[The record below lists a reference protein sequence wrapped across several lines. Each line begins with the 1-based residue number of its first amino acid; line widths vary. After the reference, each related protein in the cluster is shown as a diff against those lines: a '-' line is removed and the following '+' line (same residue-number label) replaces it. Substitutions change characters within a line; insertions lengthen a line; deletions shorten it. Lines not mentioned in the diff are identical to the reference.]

1 MRNTNRLIDDFKRLT
16 KDTVWK
22 HLDAMAVNYAVY
34 STPLNQLF
42 PLLRDF
48 DVYLYCNDTNMVVV
62 CLESCGHGKAQTYEE
77 SETLSPLIFSPGC
90 EPRVSVV
97 WKLAETV
104 RQIEK
109 CLHDARKSIN
119 VHGVLLTEADITNS
133 YELSRMWAADNIT
146 VIDNLRR
153 LKHKLIKVN
162 IDCDLACKTYIDI
175 LLDASLNNI
184 DEPAD
189 PKPRNATNSGISLF
203 GFDYEEFE
211 KTVRDFIKR
220 ESDGNA
226 EENEV
231 EEQQGQSTDE
241 CEEECAE
248 EEDEETP
255 STDQTIFPDG
265 EIEQNL
271 NVSVKVEILRPI
283 PNPREE
289 LDRRVDLHMAAVG
302 LPPDC
307 TKYASE
313 VTRLAKLRA
322 RQIAAAGNAVDIA
335 DIVGKAIDTLKTAF
349 VNAVGDEEPKN
360 RLADPGDRLAKR
372 VDQRLADFAGRHLRM
387 FAVGANHRLRSDEE
401 VADLVRLTAQFYA
414 YANKKT
420 SSLLSDRRDIAFG
433 SPQYIAYKRDYAS
446 AALKFMDT
454 VGRPLAKNHFKPI
467 RAYVGSISN
476 AIEMKS
482 RELTSYGTSFTEAKV
497 RELVDE
503 VERQIQGLIIT
514 NARDEPLFGSDDKA
528 NRALAR
534 YVGRLISLSLPDD
547 TYDAIRTHL
556 HVESVT
562 GMFAQMA
569 YVGIYQSVH
578 GVRPAVSA
586 I

>member
-16 KDTVWK
+16 KNTVWK

-42 PLLRDF
+42 PLLKDF

-62 CLESCGHGKAQTYEE
+62 CLESCGRGKAQTYEE
-77 SETLSPLIFSPGC
+77 SETLSSLIFSPGC

-109 CLHDARKSIN
+109 CLHDAHKSIN

-133 YELSRMWAADNIT
+133 YELSKMWAAENIT
-146 VIDNLRR
+146 VIDCLKR

-162 IDCDLACKTYIDI
+162 IDCDLACKTYIDT

-203 GFDYEEFE
+203 DFDYEEFE

-220 ESDGNA
+220 ESDGIA

-231 EEQQGQSTDE
+231 EEQQQQSTDE

-289 LDRRVDLHMAAVG
+289 LDRLVGCTDIKQRMDDLVALTSYNKMMHEMF
-302 LPPDC
+302 PNNRQH
-307 TKYASE
+307 E
-313 VTRLAKLRA
+313 VSLHSVFLGRPGTGKTTVCKIFGSLLR
-322 RQIAAAGNAVDIA
+322 QAGALSKGHVVVCDR
-335 DIVGKAIDTLKTAF
+335 GTFLGTLW
-349 VNAVGDEEPKN
+349 GDEERSVRQVLEMARGGVLMIDEAYLLNGNHDHDPGKIVIPLLMN
-360 RLADPGDRLAKR
+360 ILADES
-372 VDQRLADFAGRHLRM
+372 Q
-387 FAVGANHRLRSDEE
+387 
-401 VADLVRLTAQFYA
+401 
-414 YANKKT
+414 
-420 SSLLSDRRDIAFG
+420 RDIAVVLCG
-433 SPQYIAYKRDYAS
+433 YKEPMMKLLDSNPGLYSRFPN
-446 AALKFMDT
+446 KF
-454 VGRPLAKNHFKPI
+454 
-467 RAYVGSISN
+467 
-476 AIEMKS
+476 E
-482 RELTSYGTSFTEAKV
+482 FTDFT
-497 RELVDE
+497 VDE
-503 VERQIQGLIIT
+503 LLEIT
-514 NARDEPLFGSDDKA
+514 RRRIKDYGYTFTVQAWEKYSNMLAQAHQMRDPETWGNARFVANQLERIYIQHATRCVRLHPQDKGE
-528 NRALAR
+528 LLMLTPED
-534 YVGRLISLSLPDD
+534 VLPIEIPRQK
-547 TYDAIRTHL
+547 TKI
-556 HVESVT
+556 
-562 GMFAQMA
+562 GF
-569 YVGIYQSVH
+569 
-578 GVRPAVSA
+578 
-586 I
+586 

>member
-1 MRNTNRLIDDFKRLT
+1 MSFSLNAINSYAGNGGILLNAQQTGLESAGFVHRLKSFFNMGDARAKNAATLNAIRTAVLSDPRFAPADLQAQAQRLLDDVRTDRAIDAWRIRGLVRALNRLA
-16 KDTVWK
+16 DT
-22 HLDAMAVNYAVY
+22 
-34 STPLNQLF
+34 
-42 PLLRDF
+42 
-48 DVYLYCNDTNMVVV
+48 TN
-62 CLESCGHGKAQTYEE
+62 
-77 SETLSPLIFSPGC
+77 P
-90 EPRVSVV
+90 
-97 WKLAETV
+97 
-104 RQIEK
+104 
-109 CLHDARKSIN
+109 
-119 VHGVLLTEADITNS
+119 
-133 YELSRMWAADNIT
+133 AA
-146 VIDNLRR
+146 
-153 LKHKLIKVN
+153 
-162 IDCDLACKTYIDI
+162 
-175 LLDASLNNI
+175 
-184 DEPAD
+184 
-189 PKPRNATNSGISLF
+189 
-203 GFDYEEFE
+203 
-211 KTVRDFIKR
+211 
-220 ESDGNA
+220 
-226 EENEV
+226 
-231 EEQQGQSTDE
+231 
-241 CEEECAE
+241 
-248 EEDEETP
+248 
-255 STDQTIFPDG
+255 
-265 EIEQNL
+265 
-271 NVSVKVEILRPI
+271 
-283 PNPREE
+283 

-302 LPPDC
+302 LSPDC

-372 VDQRLADFAGRHLRM
+372 VDPRLADFAGRHLRM

-420 SSLLSDRRDIAFG
+420 SSLLSGRRDIAFG

-503 VERQIQGLIIT
+503 VERQIQGLLIT